1 MRNRNEVD
9 DMEYSVEPPIGLAR
23 RTCAKVWATLDEA
36 TLDKE
41 EEDSE
46 PQSGVF
52 LDSACLSPES
62 ILPASFWLQN
72 SDHDERERNI
82 PPTDKKRIEFDE
94 SENAS
99 SRSFPIGLI
108 ASVSVG
114 IVIAVFLFPAI
125 QHVKRSTRSYVA
137 ESWRSE
143 INRRVDQYE
152 QINQGSVPGE
162 EMLPINLA
170 LSGWREVDSEI
181 LAAPALSQGK
191 IAHNANSFFDDI
203 IVHFEND
210 PVMSPH
216 RHNRWTSQ
224 CGCDRESTFPH
235 SLDVEGLSDHML
247 LIMPGQDNPLRSAY
261 GQYILLKDARVFFRE
276 LSNVEPPKK

>member
-1 MRNRNEVD
+1 
-9 DMEYSVEPPIGLAR
+9 MEYSVDPPIGLAR

-36 TLDKE
+36 TLDNE
-41 EEDSE
+41 EQDGE

-52 LDSACLSPES
+52 LDSAYLSPEA
-62 ILPASFWLQN
+62 ILPTSFWLQN
-72 SDHDERERNI
+72 SDHIENDHDEGERKI
-82 PPTDKKRIEFDE
+82 PPTNRNRAEIDE
-94 SENAS
+94 SDDVP

-152 QINQGSVPGE
+152 QINQGAVPGA

-170 LSGWREVDSEI
+170 LSGWCEVDSKI
-181 LAAPALSQGK
+181 LAAPALWQGK
-191 IAHNANSFFDDI
+191 IARNADSSFDDTT
-203 IVHFEND
+203 VTLEND
-210 PVMSPH
+210 PILPPH
-216 RHNRWTSQ
+216 WFGINFYPIH
-224 CGCDRESTFPH
+224 
-235 SLDVEGLSDHML
+235 EGHVYSAGTPTLNILSDHML
-247 LIMPGQDNPLRSAY
+247 LIMPGQDNPVRSAY
-261 GQYILLKDARVFFRE
+261 GQYILFKDARVFFRE
-276 LSNVEPPKK
+276 LSNVEPAKK